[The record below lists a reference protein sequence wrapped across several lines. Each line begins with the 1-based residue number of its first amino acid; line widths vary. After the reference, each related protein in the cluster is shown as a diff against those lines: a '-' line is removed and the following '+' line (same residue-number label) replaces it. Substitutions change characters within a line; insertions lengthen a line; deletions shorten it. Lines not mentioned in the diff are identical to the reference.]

1 MRSLSGAMI
10 ALAVLVMTGSSPC
23 QIFAAG
29 NSSSVKLA
37 RQTTTFGTVGIVA
50 GQTLRVTAIRQPYAG
65 QVVAVCRVDL
75 SIFDINGSQQA
86 AVEKDLDPGKGTFLD
101 LAQADIMPVPTD
113 TRAEVNAVVDL
124 TSDAKDGKPS
134 CQVATSLEVYD
145 QSGGRT
151 SISQETSSPR
161 EERNLAPLGSKAAC
175 WIQCALEDASCPPDL
190 ECWQNPVSSKFL
202 CCNGRPLQ
210 GWTPLN

>member
-1 MRSLSGAMI
+1 MRSVAGMI
-10 ALAVLVMTGSSPC
+10 TLVVLVMMGSSPC

-101 LAQADIMPVPTD
+101 LAQADIVPAPTEA
-113 TRAEVNAVVDL
+113 RAEVNAVVDL

-151 SISQETSSPR
+151 SISQGASSSR
-161 EERNLAPLGSKAAC
+161 EEPNLTPPGSKAQC
-175 WIQCALEDASCPPDL
+175 WVECAIEDSSCPPDL
-190 ECWQNPVSSKFL
+190 DCWQNPIGSKFL
-202 CCNGRPLQ
+202 CCNARPLQ
-210 GWTPLN
+210 GWMPLK